1 MPGPGGGPHGGGG
14 HHGGPGGGGP
24 SGGGPHGGPR
34 GGFGPP
40 PPRPRPYRYRWY
52 RRPRYYGGGCLG
64 CILTFI
70 LPVVLLIVITAVI
83 L

>member
-14 HHGGPGGGGP
+14 HHGGGPRGGRPHGGM
-24 SGGGPHGGPR
+24 HGGPR

-40 PPRPRPYRYRWY
+40 PPRPRYHWH

-64 CILTFI
+64 CILAFV
-70 LPVVLLIVITAVI
+70 LPVVLLLVITITI